1 MSDNANANAETQS
14 PQARLIQMAT
24 AHWISRFLYVAA
36 SMNLADHLAER
47 PKTAEEL
54 APLTAAAVPALY
66 RLMRTLASLGLFTE
80 DSGHRFSL
88 TPLGEALKTTPGSVR
103 SSVLTLAGDAFMR
116 SLDHLHYS
124 VQTGKTGFEKAFGMP
139 MFDWLAK
146 RPAEASVFS
155 ETMVGLHGAEPAAVA
170 AAYDFSEFAMII
182 DVGGATGNLLTTIL
196 GRYPQPHGVLFDQV
210 HVVGNAAELIN
221 ARGLTNRI
229 KIEAGSFFDSV
240 PAGGEAYL
248 LSHIIHD
255 WNETQ
260 CLTILGNCRRAM
272 KPSGRLLIIEMVL
285 PTGDVPHLGKILD
298 IIMLAIP
305 GGQERTEQEYRVL
318 LDKAGFQLKQVVPTE
333 SPVSVVEALPT

>member
-1 MSDNANANAETQS
+1 
-14 PQARLIQMAT
+14 
-24 AHWISRFLYVAA
+24 
-36 SMNLADHLAER
+36 
-47 PKTAEEL
+47 
-54 APLTAAAVPALY
+54 
-66 RLMRTLASLGLFTE
+66 
-80 DSGHRFSL
+80 
-88 TPLGEALKTTPGSVR
+88 
-103 SSVLTLAGDAFMR
+103 
-116 SLDHLHYS
+116 
-124 VQTGKTGFEKAFGMP
+124 

-146 RPAEASVFS
+146 HPAEASMFS

-170 AAYDFSEFAMII
+170 AAYGFSEFATII

-196 GRYPQPHGVLFDQV
+196 GRYPEPHGVLFDQT
-210 HVVGNAAELIN
+210 HVVADAAELIN

-229 KIEAGSFFDSV
+229 KIEAGSFFYGV
-240 PAGGEAYL
+240 PADGEAYL

-318 LDKAGFQLKQVVPTE
+318 LDKAGFQLKRVVPTE
-333 SPVSVVEALPT
+333 SAVSIVEALPI